1 MKYHF
6 ALKGV
11 SIKNEAIDAKI
22 EELSIEGEATTEEVQ
37 AYTAALVNI
46 ITMAVEAQQAP
57 MPTFQ

>member
-1 MKYHF
+1 MKYSF

-11 SIKNEAIDAKI
+11 SIKNDMIDAKI
-22 EELSIEGEATTEEVQ
+22 EELVIEGEATTEEVQ

-46 ITMAVEAQQAP
+46 ITLVVEAQQAP

>member
-11 SIKNEAIDAKI
+11 SIKNDMIDAKV
-22 EELSIEGEATTEEVQ
+22 EELVIEGEATTEEVQ

-46 ITMAVEAQQAP
+46 ITLVVEAQQAP